1 MFRFDRRLLLNFDWG
16 LLVTVLTIAVMGLAN
31 LYSAT
36 YSPGAGASS
45 YFIKQLYYYLLGFG
59 LILIMISIDYR
70 MLLGLDGEFSSQPP
84 LEIIYT
90 IMSD

>member
-16 LLVTVLTIAVMGLAN
+16 LLATVLIVAAMGLAN

-45 YFIKQLYYYLLGFG
+45 YFIKQLTYYLILQFCVFCDKLQVTVFPEGG
-59 LILIMISIDYR
+59 L
-70 MLLGLDGEFSSQPP
+70 
-84 LEIIYT
+84 
-90 IMSD
+90 